1 MYIRSYVA
9 NCVHSYVPYSL
20 KGRKILPV
28 SNGLTERDKSDT
40 MTITSSSEVP
50 YAVMSTKAL
59 SEETF
64 IEPLPHYDYAALGA
78 RKVRICVSY
87 STYVC
92 TYVTTVPN

>member
-1 MYIRSYVA
+1 M
-9 NCVHSYVPYSL
+9 PYSL
-20 KGRKILPV
+20 KSRKILPV
-28 SNGLTERDKSDT
+28 SNGLTEHDKSET
-40 MTITSSSEVP
+40 MTITSSSEIP
-50 YAVMSTKAL
+50 YAVSTKAL

-92 TYVTTVPN
+92 MYICYYCAQLNYKSIL

>member
-1 MYIRSYVA
+1 M
-9 NCVHSYVPYSL
+9 PYSL

-28 SNGLTERDKSDT
+28 SNGLTEHDKSET

-64 IEPLPHYDYAALGA
+64 IEPLPYYDYAALGA

-87 STYVC
+87 SKYSVCMYVC
-92 TYVTTVPN
+92 TYVTTVLCTCPTEL